1 MSKIVLMGD
10 SITEYMPY
18 IYKEQIGSS
27 EDEVKYFGV
36 ENIGVGSFTNY
47 VWPHVDKENVDT
59 YYLLIGTNNI
69 SRPDCDYDGKETI
82 EDLVMKIKTL
92 IDMILA
98 TKTGF
103 LVVQSIYPTK
113 HAYRVH
119 DIKYVNKCIK
129 EYCDMVGVEY
139 LDMYSQ
145 FATEEDLF
153 DERFTDDGIHPN
165 KDGYTLLAEE
175 ITKRLNKGFSMKLS
189 VEGNKDI
196 E

>member
-18 IYKEQIGSS
+18 IYKEQIGIE

-47 VWPHVDKENVDT
+47 VWPYVDKEGVDT

-69 SRPDCDYDGKETI
+69 SRPDCDYDNKETL
-82 EDLVMKIKTL
+82 EDLVMKIRTL

-98 TKTGF
+98 SKTGF
-103 LVVQSIYPTK
+103 LIVQSIYPTK
-113 HAYRVH
+113 HEYRID
-119 DIKYVNKCIK
+119 DIKYVNNCIR
-129 EYCDMVGVEY
+129 EYCDVVGVEY
-139 LDMYSQ
+139 LDMYSKL
-145 FATEEDLF
+145 ATEEDLF

-165 KDGYTLLAEE
+165 KDGYALLAEE
-175 ITKRLNKGFSMKLS
+175 ITKRLNKGMSIKLS
-189 VEGNKDI
+189 NSKKD